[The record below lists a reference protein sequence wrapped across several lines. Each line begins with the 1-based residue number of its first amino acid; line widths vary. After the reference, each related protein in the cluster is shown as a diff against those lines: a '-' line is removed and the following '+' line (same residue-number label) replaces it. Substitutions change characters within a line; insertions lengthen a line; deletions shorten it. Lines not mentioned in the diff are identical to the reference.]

1 MMVMMIINVK
11 MMSRTS
17 AYLRSHLHWIFAI
30 LFVQGRQN
38 RVGVMHNFRLVSK
51 TLLSCELVVDSDQC
65 KHKSIGDQL
74 TIGMISAI
82 VSRTSPAPR
91 AFGIP
96 NEEKNESRDFSREF
110 LQKPCD
116 LYKTTHNDLHYLQM
130 TSVCSTAR
138 CKIMIFSRSR
148 RCFCCAK
155 I

>member
-1 MMVMMIINVK
+1 
-11 MMSRTS
+11 
-17 AYLRSHLHWIFAI
+17 
-30 LFVQGRQN
+30 
-38 RVGVMHNFRLVSK
+38 MHNFRLVSK
-51 TLLSCELVVDSDQC
+51 TPLSSELVVDSDQC

-96 NEEKNESRDFSREF
+96 NEEKNESRDLSREF

-138 CKIMIFSRSR
+138 CKTMIPVQNNSLNDSQALHICGTVDYSR
-148 RCFCCAK
+148 RYHGKTRCRCFK
-155 I
+155 